1 MTLSLFFTQSRK
13 GSEGRRGKLDG
24 RAKGRDLSKK
34 SKIVPRGGGGGVGS
48 MEMKARGAETGDALA
63 IKLQSRMR
71 EKAGN

>member
-1 MTLSLFFTQSRK
+1 MYP
-13 GSEGRRGKLDG
+13 EEE
-24 RAKGRDLSKK
+24 
-34 SKIVPRGGGGGVGS
+34 GGVGS

>member
-34 SKIVPRGGGGGVGS
+34 SKIVPRGGGGVGS

-63 IKLQSRMR
+63 IKLQSRM
-71 EKAGN
+71 